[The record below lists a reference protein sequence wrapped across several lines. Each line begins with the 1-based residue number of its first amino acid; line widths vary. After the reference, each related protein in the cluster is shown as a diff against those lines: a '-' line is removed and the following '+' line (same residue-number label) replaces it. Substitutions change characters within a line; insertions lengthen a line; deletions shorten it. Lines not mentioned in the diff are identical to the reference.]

1 MWRRKILA
9 YTAQRRSRDSPLT
22 RTWLSVFCTPI
33 DKCSTTAPRAGIE
46 TFMSKGPGQVQRAIM
61 AAFESEPD
69 NAFLLSELCEHAY
82 PRIKRIEKKH
92 RVAVARAAKT
102 IKTIDSIQ
110 RQTLGREL
118 VFYDPLNVMSYAMA
132 RLKSDFIDGEDYR
145 NNDPRKAQLRKRS
158 KRKATTEQDL
168 RKRLAPGERQHKHIV
183 KGGAW
188 WRHTEIERAKKRG
201 DRKTLKRL
209 QAQQNAI
216 NKALGIK

>member
-1 MWRRKILA
+1 M
-9 YTAQRRSRDSPLT
+9 
-22 RTWLSVFCTPI
+22 FCTPI

-158 KRKATTEQDL
+158 KQKATTEQDL

>member
-22 RTWLSVFCTPI
+22 RTWLSVCTPI
-33 DKCSTTAPRAGIE
+33 DKCSTTARRAGIE

-61 AAFESEPD
+61 AAFGSEPD

-132 RLKSDFIDGEDYR
+132 RLKSDFIDGEDFR

>member
-1 MWRRKILA
+1 
-9 YTAQRRSRDSPLT
+9 
-22 RTWLSVFCTPI
+22 
-33 DKCSTTAPRAGIE
+33 
-46 TFMSKGPGQVQRAIM
+46 MSKGPGQVQRAIM

-158 KRKATTEQDL
+158 KQKATTEQNL
-168 RKRLAPGERQHKHIV
+168 RKSLAPGNHQPNHTAKAGE
-183 KGGAW
+183 GGRPTRIDGA
-188 WRHTEIERAKKRG
+188 EKRG
-201 DRKTLKRL
+201 MV
-209 QAQQNAI
+209 
-216 NKALGIK
+216 LG

>member
-1 MWRRKILA
+1 M
-9 YTAQRRSRDSPLT
+9 
-22 RTWLSVFCTPI
+22 
-33 DKCSTTAPRAGIE
+33 
-46 TFMSKGPGQVQRAIM
+46 QRAIM

-69 NAFLLSELCEHAY
+69 NAFLLSELCERAY
-82 PRIKRIEKKH
+82 PRIKQIQRKH

-132 RLKSDFIDGEDYR
+132 QLKSDFIDGEDYR

-168 RKRLAPGERQHKHIV
+168 RKRLALGERQHKHIV

>member
-1 MWRRKILA
+1 
-9 YTAQRRSRDSPLT
+9 
-22 RTWLSVFCTPI
+22 LSVCTPI
-33 DKCSTTAPRAGIE
+33 DKCSTTARRAGIE

-61 AAFESEPD
+61 AAFGSEPD

-92 RVAVARAAKT
+92 RVAVARAEKT

-132 RLKSDFIDGEDYR
+132 RLKSDFIDGEGFR